1 MLTSSQAL
9 NVLVEMRTSSDLFLF
24 HLASPYDLMKIIHK
38 YLYLEEDE
46 RFVSIVL
53 RG

>member
-9 NVLVEMRTSSDLFLF
+9 NVLVEMRTSADLLLF
-24 HLASPYDLMKIIHK
+24 HLASPYDLMKRIHK
-38 YLYLEEDE
+38 YLHLGEDE